1 MRFGDFA
8 HVGNS
13 SNHTA
18 SILVSGKIHSTQLYF
33 FSVENTD
40 VSPCYFPWYI
50 LFNKV
55 INANAL
61 LGLCFS
67 VLSLNYL
74 SISPQIVYLE
84 FHLWSKCNCL
94 IV

>member
-1 MRFGDFA
+1 MRFGDFID
-8 HVGNS
+8 VGDS

-18 SILVSGKIHSTQLYF
+18 SILVSQNSFNSVF
-33 FSVENTD
+33 FFFPIENTAL
-40 VSPCYFPWYI
+40 SPCYFPWYI

-55 INANAL
+55 INVNAF

-67 VLSLNYL
+67 FLSLNYL